1 MKTLS
6 LAMAAVCV
14 CVVFS
19 SAALADEKTK
29 SVNLSANASVADV
42 LNAAM
47 SNKAHVFIH
56 LKNGQ
61 EYSTKVI
68 REVGNAA
75 VVIGEPSRREFYDVY
90 ILLES
95 IAAVEV
101 RVRDK

>member
-6 LAMAAVCV
+6 MAMAAVCA
-14 CVVFS
+14 CVLIS
-19 SAALADEKTK
+19 SAAAAGEATS
-29 SVNLSANASVADV
+29 SVNLSANASVMDV
-42 LNAAM
+42 LKAAM
-47 SNKAHVFIH
+47 SNKAHVFIR

-61 EYSTKVI
+61 EYSTRII
-68 REVGNAA
+68 RDVSNAA

-90 ILLES
+90 ILIEA

>member
-1 MKTLS
+1 MKKMIMS
-6 LAMAAVCV
+6 LAVVVVCAI
-14 CVVFS
+14 FS
-19 SAALADEKTK
+19 SAAVADEITK
-29 SVNLSANASVADV
+29 SVNLSASYSVVDV
-42 LNAAM
+42 LKAAM

-61 EYSTKVI
+61 EFSTKIV
-68 REVGNAA
+68 RDVSNAA

-90 ILLES
+90 ILIDS